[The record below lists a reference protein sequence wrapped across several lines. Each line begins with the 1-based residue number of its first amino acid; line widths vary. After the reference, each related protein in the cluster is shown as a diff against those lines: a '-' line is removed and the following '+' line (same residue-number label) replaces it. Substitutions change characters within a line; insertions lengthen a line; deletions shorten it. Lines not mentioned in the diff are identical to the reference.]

1 LWPPTLELLKE
12 YAGQG
17 DRLLTTEKGT
27 PLRGDGHRDVIAD
40 KFEHF
45 RERHIRK
52 VLPDFDHTFYDLRKT
67 SATLIGE
74 KFGLEYARYF
84 LNQSP
89 RAGGVAETN
98 YVKLSPEKLAEAVDW
113 LGGQLGLADADDPKA
128 GKPLTD

>member
-1 LWPPTLELLKE
+1 M
-12 YAGQG
+12 
-17 DRLLTTEKGT
+17 LTTEKGT

-52 VLPDFDHTFYDLRKT
+52 ALPGFDHSFYESRKT
-67 SATLIGE
+67 SATLIGQQ
-74 KFGLEYARYF
+74 FGLEYARYF

-98 YVKLSPEKLAEAVDW
+98 YVKLSPEKLAEAVTW
-113 LGGQLGLADADDPKA
+113 LGRELGLVSE
-128 GKPLTD
+128 